1 METREMTCICC
12 PLGCSLTA
20 RMEPSGEITVTGNTC
35 PRGAEYAKTEW
46 LDPRRVVTTT
56 VVVTGQQEGEEA
68 MVSVKTKEPI
78 PKDKMQDCIRVL
90 ASVTL
95 KAPVNIGDVVIA
107 NVVGTGVD
115 VVATK
120 DIR

>member
-20 RMEPSGEITVTGNTC
+20 TKEANGEITVTGNTC

-56 VVVTGQQEGEEA
+56 VVVTGQKEGEEA

-78 PKDKMQDCIRVL
+78 PKDSMKDCIRVL

-95 KAPVNIGDVVIA
+95 EAPVHIGDIVMK

-120 DIR
+120 EIR

>member
-20 RMEPSGEITVTGNTC
+20 TKEVTGEITVTGNTC
-35 PRGAEYAKTEW
+35 PRGEEYARTEW

-56 VVVTGQQEGEEA
+56 VAVTGQQEGEEA
-68 MVSVKTKEPI
+68 MVSVKTKAPI
-78 PKDKMQDCIRVL
+78 PKDAIHDCIRVL
-90 ASVTL
+90 ASVTM
-95 KAPVNIGDVVIA
+95 KAPVHIGDVVLG

>member
-20 RMEPSGEITVTGNTC
+20 TKEFTGNITVTGNTC
-35 PRGAEYAKTEW
+35 PRGEEYARTEW

-56 VVVTGQQEGEEA
+56 VAVTGQKDGEEA

-78 PKDKMQDCIRVL
+78 PKDAIHDCIRVL
-90 ASVTL
+90 ASVTM
-95 KAPVNIGDVVIA
+95 KAPVHIGDVVLN

>member
-20 RMEPSGEITVTGNTC
+20 TKEPTGEITVTGNTC
-35 PRGAEYAKTEW
+35 PRGEEYARTEW

-56 VVVTGQQEGEEA
+56 VRVTGGKAGEEA
-68 MVSVKTKEPI
+68 MVSVKTREPI
-78 PKDKMQDCIRVL
+78 PKDKIQDCIRVL

-95 KAPVNIGDVVIA
+95 KAPVHIGDVVLD